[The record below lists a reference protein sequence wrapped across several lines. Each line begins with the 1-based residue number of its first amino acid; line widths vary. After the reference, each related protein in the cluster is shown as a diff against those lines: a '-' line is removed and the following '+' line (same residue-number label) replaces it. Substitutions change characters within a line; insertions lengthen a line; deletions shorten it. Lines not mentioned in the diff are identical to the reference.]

1 MTKVMLDLAQKMVH
15 SKGWQVTLK
24 QRKAMEL
31 LVAHSMLK
39 DGVAL
44 EGRAPTSV
52 LNAVNHAQ
60 WEAQRDFDKALK
72 EAPEWLIGFEWEEGG
87 IEDESWSQS
96 WTIDPK
102 TLPTP
107 DCLLLTSEWE
117 ECDRR
122 REAAIKAVCELE
134 GIDPDAAES
143 GPGEFFHHAVGARWE
158 GESIIVTQSGGR
170 DI

>member
-1 MTKVMLDLAQKMVH
+1 MTKVMLDLAQGMVH
-15 SKGWQVTLK
+15 SKGWKLSLL
-24 QRKAMEL
+24 QRTAMEL
-31 LVAHSMLK
+31 MVAHSMLK
-39 DGVAL
+39 DGHAL

-52 LNAVNHAQ
+52 LHAVK
-60 WEAQRDFDKALK
+60 D
-72 EAPEWLIGFEWEEGG
+72 APEWLMGFEWEED
-87 IEDESWSQS
+87 EEESWSMS

-102 TLPTP
+102 ELPTAT
-107 DCLLLTSEWE
+107 CLDLE
-117 ECDRR
+117 

-134 GIDPDAAES
+134 GIAPDAAES

>member
-1 MTKVMLDLAQKMVH
+1 MTKVMLDLAQGMVH
-15 SKGWQVTLK
+15 TKGWKMTLL

-44 EGRAPTSV
+44 EGRTPTSV
-52 LNAVNHAQ
+52 LHAVKDAQ
-60 WEAQRDFDKALK
+60 HDAQCAFDKALK
-72 EAPEWLIGFEWEEGG
+72 EAPEWLISFEWDEG
-87 IEDESWSQS
+87 EDESWSMS

-102 TLPTP
+102 ELPTAT
-107 DCLLLTSEWE
+107 CLDLE
-117 ECDRR
+117 

-143 GPGEFFHHAVGARWE
+143 GFGEFFHRAVGAHWE